1 MLKID
6 QSALDNLPPNQQEE
20 ARELL
25 AEYERQLR
33 ANPLLGFEPHD
44 KQITFLSSREPVKAF
59 LGGNRSG
66 KTTAGIVDD
75 LIQAVDRDCLPEH
88 LKPFKRWEAPFHCR
102 IITPDFTKTMEGVIF
117 EKIREWAPKDQF
129 VGGGFDKAYDKQLRK
144 LHFKNGSTFDFMS
157 FEQDLDKFGGAAK
170 HRIHYDE
177 EPPHDIRKESMIRL
191 IDYGGDEIF
200 TMTPLIGM
208 SWMYSTIWEPY
219 IAGTLEDSTVVVVDM
234 DDNPHLDEETKK
246 RALAGLSEEE
256 RKARKSGRF
265 VHFAGM
271 IYDCFEASR
280 HVIPQK
286 PVGQIIPP
294 DALTYVG
301 IDPGTRIMAAVLWA
315 YLTPGDVMVVFEE
328 LALQGHTVEQVCDAI
343 KLINLKHARTLTG
356 ISQPLV
362 PQWYVIDPAARNVAH
377 QTGRSDQMEYTGHGI
392 VTIAGQNAVT
402 PGINRIRERLETN
415 RLLITANCAELLREI
430 RRYRWKSPTRQE
442 SDPKEQPVKTD
453 DHCFPAGTLVRTE
466 HGERPIEQIKIGDRV
481 WTRGGLCTVVSSAP
495 TREAPMQTLVCSD
508 GSELTGTEDHPF
520 PVERDGEMIVT
531 RLDALRYGDIL
542 LSCQSKHGTRAPR
555 DAHGTSSTAARHGK
569 TGLSSQ
575 PHANTAAASTSPC
588 SPSGSAPTIASRPGD
603 APAASITRTEPARTA
618 GPSFASTA
626 IPGLA
631 TARVSVLSRRAAT
644 ASTAYNLTVYGHSE
658 FFANGLL
665 VLNCL
670 DALRYIVMSQPYAND
685 PLQKHGNLSPLEERA
700 RLDQAGR
707 RDPFRDIPKT
717 PMGGIFV

>member
-1 MLKID
+1 
-6 QSALDNLPPNQQEE
+6 
-20 ARELL
+20 
-25 AEYERQLR
+25 
-33 ANPLLGFEPHD
+33 
-44 KQITFLSSREPVKAF
+44 
-59 LGGNRSG
+59 
-66 KTTAGIVDD
+66 
-75 LIQAVDRDCLPEH
+75 
-88 LKPFKRWEAPFHCR
+88 
-102 IITPDFTKTMEGVIF
+102 
-117 EKIREWAPKDQF
+117 
-129 VGGGFDKAYDKQLRK
+129 
-144 LHFKNGSTFDFMS
+144 
-157 FEQDLDKFGGAAK
+157 
-170 HRIHYDE
+170 
-177 EPPHDIRKESMIRL
+177 
-191 IDYGGDEIF
+191 
-200 TMTPLIGM
+200 
-208 SWMYSTIWEPY
+208 
-219 IAGTLEDSTVVVVDM
+219 M

-265 VHFAGM
+265 VDFAGM

-294 DALTYVG
+294 AASSYVG

-315 YLTPGDVMVVFEE
+315 YLTRGDVMVVFEE

-362 PQWYVIDPAARNVAH
+362 PQWNAIDPAARNVAH

-508 GSELTGTEDHPF
+508 GSELTGTEDHPI
-520 PVERDGEMIVT
+520 PRRT
-531 RLDALRYGDIL
+531 R
-542 LSCQSKHGTRAPR
+542 
-555 DAHGTSSTAARHGK
+555 
-569 TGLSSQ
+569 
-575 PHANTAAASTSPC
+575 
-588 SPSGSAPTIASRPGD
+588 
-603 APAASITRTEPARTA
+603 
-618 GPSFASTA
+618 
-626 IPGLA
+626 
-631 TARVSVLSRRAAT
+631 
-644 ASTAYNLTVYGHSE
+644 
-658 FFANGLL
+658 
-665 VLNCL
+665 
-670 DALRYIVMSQPYAND
+670 
-685 PLQKHGNLSPLEERA
+685 
-700 RLDQAGR
+700 R
-707 RDPFRDIPKT
+707 RDDRDTTGRPPIW
-717 PMGGIFV
+717 